1 MTDLRI
7 RFEQEALPHLDA
19 AYNLARWLC
28 RSAAEA
34 EDVVQEALLL
44 AFRNFSGQR
53 GPNTKAWLLT
63 IVRNS
68 FVSGARR
75 GAVRRRLTDPLEV
88 AESAAVPAAL
98 VSPDDPEREAIGEQQ
113 AQSVDA
119 VLGSLSAEF
128 REVLVLRELEGFS
141 YDEIA
146 RIAGIPV
153 GTVMS
158 RLARA
163 RAAFRSEWQ
172 RTTGGADD
180 ALS

>member
-1 MTDLRI
+1 M
-7 RFEQEALPHLDA
+7 
-19 AYNLARWLC
+19 
-28 RSAAEA
+28 
-34 EDVVQEALLL
+34 
-44 AFRNFSGQR
+44 
-53 GPNTKAWLLT
+53 
-63 IVRNS
+63 
-68 FVSGARR
+68 
-75 GAVRRRLTDPLEV
+75 TDPLEV

>member
-19 AYNLARWLC
+19 AYNLARWLS

-34 EDVVQEALLL
+34 EDVVQEAFLL

-63 IVRNS
+63 IVRNA
-68 FVSGARR
+68 FLSGARR
-75 GAVRRRLTDPLEV
+75 GSASRRLTDPLDV
-88 AESAAVPAAL
+88 AEGPAVPAAL
-98 VSPDDPEREAIGEQQ
+98 VSPDDPERAAMGVERAH
-113 AQSVDA
+113 AVDV
-119 VLGSLSAEF
+119 VLGRLSAEF
-128 REVLVLRELEGFS
+128 REVLVLRELEGLS
-141 YDEIA
+141 YEEIA
-146 RIAGIPV
+146 QVAGIPI

-163 RAAFRSEWQ
+163 RAAFRAEWQ
-172 RTTGGADD
+172 RATGGTDD
-180 ALS
+180 AVP